1 MKKTAEMVI
10 IGGGISGLST
20 AFNLASRGMKDIVLL
35 EKGFLMS
42 GSTGR
47 CGAGVRMQWGTEM
60 NCALSKATC
69 EIFENINEILDF
81 EGDTEF
87 EQGGYLLMAIT
98 EKEEEQFKKNIELQ
112 HSLGIPSELLTPQEA
127 LDIVPDL
134 NIEGIRS
141 CAFCAKDGHANPF
154 RTMQAYAE
162 AAQRHGVEI
171 YTYTE
176 ATGIDVVD
184 GKVKGV
190 ETNRGYISTDKILIA
205 AGAWSQH
212 VGELAGVKVPV
223 RPERHE
229 ILVTEPVN
237 RKLEPMIMSFAGN
250 IYLQQEPGGEFIMG
264 FGPEPHE
271 SYSTLSTWEFVEE
284 MCKKAYHY
292 LPYLKNIRIVRQW
305 AGLYEMSPDA
315 QPILGKAEEVEG
327 IYLATGFSGH
337 GFMFGPIT
345 GQLMAEYI
353 LGLPTTLPIDKL
365 DVGRFDRGELIFEPA
380 VV

>member
-190 ETNRGYISTDKILIA
+190 ETNRGYIS
-205 AGAWSQH
+205 
-212 VGELAGVKVPV
+212 
-223 RPERHE
+223 
-229 ILVTEPVN
+229 N
-237 RKLEPMIMSFAGN
+237 
-250 IYLQQEPGGEFIMG
+250 
-264 FGPEPHE
+264 
-271 SYSTLSTWEFVEE
+271 
-284 MCKKAYHY
+284 
-292 LPYLKNIRIVRQW
+292 
-305 AGLYEMSPDA
+305 
-315 QPILGKAEEVEG
+315 
-327 IYLATGFSGH
+327 
-337 GFMFGPIT
+337 
-345 GQLMAEYI
+345 
-353 LGLPTTLPIDKL
+353 
-365 DVGRFDRGELIFEPA
+365 
-380 VV
+380 